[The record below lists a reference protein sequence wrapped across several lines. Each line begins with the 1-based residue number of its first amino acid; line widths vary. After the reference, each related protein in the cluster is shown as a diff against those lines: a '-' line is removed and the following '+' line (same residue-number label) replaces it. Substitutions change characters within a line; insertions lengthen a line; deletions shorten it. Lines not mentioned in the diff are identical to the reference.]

1 MSPGAGNEK
10 RTAMRVGIFVT
21 VLLGVLTFAII
32 MLGEK
37 GGLFAAKSSLYVYFA
52 DINGLVVGAPV
63 RLAGLD
69 VGRVSKIEFAD
80 DLRQREARVEL
91 SIQDRYLPRVRRDSH
106 AFVDSKGLLG
116 DKLVNISIG
125 SVDQPPLKD
134 GDTIAARKG
143 LSIEELAGKMEEAVA
158 SITHVTDQ
166 AGSVLEGLATPQF
179 KSDVQRIVHST
190 AGLMEGVEKQDGVMH
205 RLIYDPKYADEVAG
219 ILQETQRSV
228 GALRGAIEH
237 VQAIAGE
244 VQHGQGTLHELVYGA
259 RGTEAM
265 ADLRAASAELA
276 KLSQAIRTEPG
287 LLHNLIYD
295 EQSGDMM
302 KQWNEF
308 SERVNRLSR
317 SVEQGRG
324 TVGGLLVDPS
334 VYEDMKTVLG
344 NIERNVVFKALIR
357 YTIKQDELQ
366 RPALM
371 PKASGEQTAASK

>member
-1 MSPGAGNEK
+1 MSDPTSKEK
-10 RTAMRVGIFVT
+10 RTALRVGIFVT
-21 VLLGVLTFAII
+21 VLLAVLTFAVI
-32 MLGEK
+32 MLGSK
-37 GGLFAAKSSLYVYFA
+37 NGLFASKSSLFVYFG
-52 DINGLVVGAPV
+52 DIYGLVVGAPV

-69 VGRVSKIEFAD
+69 VGRVSMIEFAD
-80 DLRQREARVEL
+80 DLRKREARVEL
-91 SIQDRYLPRVRRDSH
+91 SIQDRFLPRVRRDSH
-106 AFVDSKGLLG
+106 AFIDSKGLLG

-125 SVDQPPLKD
+125 SVAEPPLKD

-143 LSIEELAGKMEEAVA
+143 LSIEQLAGKMEQAVT

-166 AGSVLEGLATPQF
+166 AGVVLDGLTTPQV
-179 KSDVQRIVHST
+179 KADLQRIVHST
-190 AGLMEGVEKQDGVMH
+190 AALIEGVEKQDGVMH
-205 RLIYDPKYADEVAG
+205 RLIYDPKYADEVAA
-219 ILQETQRSV
+219 ILQETRKSV
-228 GALRGAIEH
+228 GSLRGAVEH
-237 VQAIAGE
+237 VQAIASE
-244 VQHGQGTLHELVYGA
+244 VQHGQGTLHELVYGE
-259 RGTEAM
+259 RGTQAM
-265 ADLRAASAELA
+265 GDLRAASAELA
-276 KLSQAIRTEPG
+276 ALAQSIRTQPG

-357 YTIKQDELQ
+357 YTIKEDALQ

-371 PKASGEQTAASK
+371 PQKSGGQTAASR